1 MCVWGGTDR
10 KFVVVVVVVAVVVIV
25 FVTGSFDHLQRSYFH
40 WQQRFTQKNMCVHV
54 R

>member
-25 FVTGSFDHLQRSYFH
+25 FVTGSFDHL
-40 WQQRFTQKNMCVHV
+40 
-54 R
+54 